1 MIINEEEKLRLL
13 EDIDQNSV
21 ELLQKREQVAEM
33 AKTVEAKKAKY
44 KALKM
49 DIK

>member
-33 AKTVEAKKAKY
+33 SKMVEAKKAKY